1 MLSQSLFLLS
11 KQRKEQMKYITEFHE
26 VPLVELLDDKSLEA
40 INRRFGRSYTKKKKE
55 SVARLKEILRF
66 KELKKLMEAKP
77 EGGGYG
83 A

>member
-1 MLSQSLFLLS
+1 
-11 KQRKEQMKYITEFHE
+11 MKYITQFHE

-40 INRRFGRSYTKKKKE
+40 INRRFGRSYTKKMKRR
-55 SVARLKEILRF
+55 VARIKEILGF
-66 KELKKLMEAKP
+66 KELKKLMEQKP